1 MHTCQKATH
10 AHTLT
15 SIRREMTSLCPW
27 CHRNVAETVSF
38 EKIPT
43 ETVHGSIFRISEFL
57 RNTITVIDYDNEK
70 KYNRY
75 LFEGKE
81 IFKEKRWVS
90 RAFQGLE
97 SRKFI

>member
-70 KYNRY
+70 K
-75 LFEGKE
+75 
-81 IFKEKRWVS
+81 I
-90 RAFQGLE
+90 Q
-97 SRKFI
+97 